1 MAGFIAAKEFDSV
14 DDAIKSM
21 VHPQKEFMPNM
32 ENHKKYD
39 YLFKNVYMKM
49 YPSLKDIY
57 KKVRSFNLIEK

>member
-1 MAGFIAAKEFDSV
+1 
-14 DDAIKSM
+14 
-21 VHPQKEFMPNM
+21 MPNM